1 MKAIEIKKDLKQS
14 GFNTKGISIRIDNA
28 YSDTYILV
36 TIPDEYA
43 GNKEELTTYL
53 RNNYISTFRN
63 TKYKSNRFKQRW
75 VYYSIRN

>member
-14 GFNTKGISIRIDNA
+14 GFNTQGISIRIDNA

-43 GNKEELTTYL
+43 GNKEELTSYL
-53 RNNYISTFRN
+53 RNKYDNVDYYIDGTCIPGGN
-63 TKYKSNRFKQRW
+63 TSVLFY
-75 VYYSIRN
+75 

>member
-36 TIPDEYA
+36 TIAEDYSD
-43 GNKEELTTYL
+43 NKEALTTYL
-53 RNNYISTFRN
+53 RNKYDNIDYYVDGTCIPGGN
-63 TKYKSNRFKQRW
+63 TSVLFY
-75 VYYSIRN
+75 